1 VRGLRTTLL
10 AAALALA
17 IPRPAA
23 ALQGAGHLFI
33 VGGGEQSDSLVQRFV
48 DLAGGPGRARIVVV
62 PMASSEP
69 RETGE
74 EKAEQLRG
82 LGAEVEVLVLS
93 RKEAL
98 DSASIGPVA
107 EATGIWFTGGDQV
120 PLARVLLGTP
130 VLRAIQGRYRRGAV
144 VGGTS
149 AGAAI
154 MGDSMLTGN
163 QRRPD
168 SLGYYGDS
176 FPVIAA
182 GVYEVVP
189 GLGFLPGVLV
199 DQHFV
204 VRERQN
210 RLLSALLERPG
221 LLGVGIDEGT
231 ALEVGPS
238 GRWCVAGRS
247 VVLIYDLRR
256 ARVQASPSGILG
268 GQDLRLQVLVPG
280 ECYAARGGRVTVPS
294 SPAR

>member
-1 VRGLRTTLL
+1 MRGPRTTLL

-23 ALQGAGHLFI
+23 ALQGAGRLFI

-48 DLAGGPGRARIVVV
+48 DLAGGPGHARIVVI
-62 PMASSEP
+62 PMASGEP

-93 RKEAL
+93 REEAL

-107 EATGIWFTGGDQV
+107 YATGIWFTGGDQV

-130 VLRAIQGRYRRGAV
+130 VLSAIHQRFRLGAV

-168 SLGYYGDS
+168 SLGYYGDT

-182 GVYEVVP
+182 GTYEVVP

-210 RLLSALLERPG
+210 RLLSALLERPR

-231 ALEVGPS
+231 ALEVGPP
-238 GRWCVAGRS
+238 GRWCVLGRS

-256 ARVQASPSGILG
+256 ARVREAPSGLLG
-268 GQDLRLQVLVPG
+268 GRDLRLQVLVPG
-280 ECYAARGGRVTVPS
+280 ECYSRRERRVTSPS